1 MRLLSRFNFVAALAI
16 PALFSIS
23 IASASV
29 VGGFAT
35 DGTGTNANITI
46 TLTSISFGPNPNL
59 QVTASS
65 LTYGAGVSLAVG
77 TLGDIA
83 NATPASLPLNDFMTF
98 SGTPLD
104 FTLIGVGPGSSNTD
118 CAGLSNFGTCSIPLG
133 GGIISPIVLEL
144 MNGDTVASL
153 TVFGTVTDGTGILSA
168 WSGTLSATLTQ
179 PLSAYTNPASPNEA
193 PTPGNI
199 EAYFAANP
207 TGSITTSHGD
217 TFTASVLPEPAS
229 WSLMLGGLL
238 TGVGALLR
246 KRSKA

>member
-1 MRLLSRFNFVAALAI
+1 VRLRSYFNFAAALAI

-23 IASASV
+23 TASASV
-29 VGGFAT
+29 TGGFAT

-59 QVTASS
+59 LVTQST
-65 LTYGAGVSLAVG
+65 LTYGDPATLLPTGD
-77 TLGDIA
+77 LGDIA
-83 NATPASLPLNDFMTF
+83 NASAALLPLNDFMTF

-118 CAGLSNFGTCSIPLG
+118 CAGLANFGTCSIPLG
-133 GGIISPIVLEL
+133 GGLISPIVLEL
-144 MNGDTVASL
+144 QNGDTVAS
-153 TVFGTVTDGTGILSA
+153 FTVTDGTGVSSV

-179 PLSAYTNPASPNEA
+179 PLSFYTNPAAPAED

-217 TFTASVLPEPAS
+217 TFTASVIPEPAS
-229 WSLMLGGLL
+229 WSLLLGGLL
-238 TGVGALLR
+238 MGAAFLLR
-246 KRSKA
+246 SRAKA